1 MYELETHMEVF
12 IIIFFVKSLQTIIT
26 LCLESHLKYLFCLNW
41 GSTQSKAEKIT
52 QLLEFPGR
60 DRGPSEPLL
69 GKRVTKL
76 TGSSI
81 GQKHSM

>member
-1 MYELETHMEVF
+1 MYELETHIEVF

-41 GSTQSKAEKIT
+41 GSTQSKAEQIT

-60 DRGPSEPLL
+60 DRGHQSPSWGRELQKLQVLL
-69 GKRVTKL
+69 
-76 TGSSI
+76 
-81 GQKHSM
+81 